1 LALGRPR
8 TFDVDEALDLAL
20 QVFWRKGYEGSSI
33 SDLTEAMGI
42 SAPSLYAAFGNKEK
56 LFRKAL
62 DRYLEGRITFW
73 REALEAPTSRKMV
86 EILLRGTADFLTDKC
101 NPGGCMLVK
110 GAFSCGDEAETLQRE
125 LISRRAADE
134 VAIRE
139 RLRRAKREGD
149 LPADANP
156 ADLARYLAMVQE
168 GMSVQ
173 AMGGASRK
181 DLHRVVDL
189 VLRAWPG
196 K

>member
-1 LALGRPR
+1 
-8 TFDVDEALDLAL
+8 
-20 QVFWRKGYEGSSI
+20 
-33 SDLTEAMGI
+33 
-42 SAPSLYAAFGNKEK
+42 
-56 LFRKAL
+56 
-62 DRYLEGRITFW
+62 
-73 REALEAPTSRKMV
+73 
-86 EILLRGTADFLTDKC
+86 
-101 NPGGCMLVK
+101 MLVK

-125 LISRRAADE
+125 LTSRRAADE